1 MIPLRLINRSTIML
15 TFAVLAG
22 VFAAWAARQHI
33 QGRVDLLESQA
44 RVPEVERIVA
54 ASDLPVGTQLDTVHL
69 AIRSFPAALIS
80 SDSLIPARFSE
91 LEGAL
96 LRSPLKAGDV
106 VLPVHVQHQQLG
118 AFSTTLIS
126 GRRAITMPVDAINSV
141 SGLLQPGDLIDLYV
155 SFEYQRRRIT
165 APLLQGVLVLATGMT
180 TQNTSHVESG
190 GMSQFDHGYTTVTLD
205 VAPEDAVKLV
215 AARQSG
221 TITAI
226 LRNPGDPVSSSKA
239 SRGDLATL
247 LGVNVEGPPPR
258 SRAVPVLYGN
268 TTIRTVPRLRALPPR
283 PRQAAGVFDLPYTPE
298 LSSAWRNSTSPVGPP
313 VSGDDTGIRY
323 RQNQYGHEQHD
334 QGPYSAEPYSQVR
347 PGGVFEGQE

>member
-1 MIPLRLINRSTIML
+1 MIRSHIINRSSIML
-15 TFAVLAG
+15 LFAVLAG
-22 VFAAWAARQHI
+22 LFAAWAARQHI
-33 QGRVDLLESQA
+33 QGRVALLESQA

-54 ASDLPVGTQLDTVHL
+54 ASDLPAGTRLDTSHL
-69 AIRSFPAALIS
+69 AIRSFPKSVVA
-80 SDSLIPARFSE
+80 SDSLLPARFSE
-91 LEGAL
+91 LEGML
-96 LRSPLKAGDV
+96 LRSPLGAGDA
-106 VLPVHVQHQQLG
+106 VLPVHVQRQQLS

-165 APLLQGVLVLATGMT
+165 APLLQGVLVLATGT
-180 TQNTSHVESG
+180 ETQA
-190 GMSQFDHGYTTVTLD
+190 MSNEERAGTPYFDQGYTTVTLD

-226 LRNPGDPVSSSKA
+226 LRNPGDAISSSKA

-258 SRAVPVLYGN
+258 TRKVPVLYGN
-268 TTIRTVPRLRALPPR
+268 RSIRTVPRLQAPA
-283 PRQAAGVFDLPYTPE
+283 PRQRQSAGVFDLPYTPE
-298 LSSAWRNSTSPVGPP
+298 LTSAWMHGSRPQTMPYLNFEGVQEVSSQAHYRQEQ
-313 VSGDDTGIRY
+313 SGD
-323 RQNQYGHEQHD
+323 
-334 QGPYSAEPYSQVR
+334 
-347 PGGVFEGQE
+347 VFEEQP